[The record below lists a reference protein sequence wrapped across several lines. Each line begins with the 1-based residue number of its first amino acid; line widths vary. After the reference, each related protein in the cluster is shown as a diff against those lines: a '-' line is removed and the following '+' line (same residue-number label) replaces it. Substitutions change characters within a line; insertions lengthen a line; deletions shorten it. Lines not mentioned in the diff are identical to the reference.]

1 MKLTRRSMMRL
12 GAAAAGAACFPSLP
26 AQTLAGVPVVDS
38 LDLLVIVDNTVTVF
52 ADPVNRPDL
61 KVSAT
66 PPIADFH
73 TTYAAQWGL
82 SLLARSQSQSV
93 LIDFGYSPDALL
105 GNMKLLHV
113 DPASINAMVLSHGHW
128 DHFGGL
134 NGLLATGAVRP
145 GTPLYI
151 GGEEA
156 FCERTRGTTP
166 DSPSFGSV
174 DRAALQTAG
183 IRVVVS
189 GEPAVVAGSGFT
201 TGRIP
206 FVSTER
212 PRVPTGMRP
221 GRNCSRDLLPPEKR
235 NADYLVDDAVHELGT
250 AFHVGG
256 RGLVVIGSCSH
267 RGIINTVRQA
277 QAVSGISKVHA
288 IVGGFHLVAPQTHQQ
303 VLETLAMMQAINPDY
318 IIPGHCSGEDFI
330 QAATQAMPGKIIRSQ
345 VGRRFQFAA
354 A

>member
-1 MKLTRRSMMRL
+1 MLRL
-12 GAAAAGAACFPSLP
+12 GFAAATSACIRRVPG
-26 AQTLAGVPVVDS
+26 QTLTGVPAVDS
-38 LDLLVIVDNTVTVF
+38 LDLLVIVDNSVTVF

-66 PPIADFH
+66 PPVADFH
-73 TTYAAQWGL
+73 TTFAAQWGY
-82 SLLARSQSQSV
+82 SVLARSQAHSV

-105 GNMKLLHV
+105 ENMKLLHV
-113 DPASINAMVLSHGHW
+113 DPASIDAMVLSHGHW

-134 NGLLATGAVRP
+134 NGLLATGLVRA

-156 FCERTRGTTP
+156 FCERTRGITP
-166 DSPSFGSV
+166 ESPSFGSL
-174 DRAALQTAG
+174 DRAALQSAG
-183 IRVVVS
+183 IRTVVS
-189 GEPAVVAGSGFT
+189 GDPAVIAGSGFT

-206 FVSTER
+206 FVSSER

-235 NADYLVDDAVHELGT
+235 SVDYVVDDAVHELGT
-250 AFHVGG
+250 AFHVRG

-277 QAVSGISKVHA
+277 QAVSGVRKVHA

-303 VLETLAMMQAINPDY
+303 VLDTLALMQAMDPDY

-330 QAATQAMPGKIIRSQ
+330 QAATAAMPGKVIRSQ
-345 VGRRFQFAA
+345 VGRRYQFAA